1 MRVVIADDAPL
12 IREGVAR
19 LLTENGVEVV
29 DQVGEA
35 DALLVSVRDL
45 RPDVALID
53 IRMPPTHTSAP
64 AWASISPADRCW
76 RKCLPR

>member
-29 DQVGEA
+29 DKWATQ
-35 DALLVSVRDL
+35 
-45 RPDVALID
+45 
-53 IRMPPTHTSAP
+53 MPPLRASATY
-64 AWASISPADRCW
+64 ARM
-76 RKCLPR
+76 